1 MPPPPGKYGKLGAL
15 CVAAG
20 DTAPCRRCASVLS
33 QNRSG
38 RARGCAQGVPD
49 PVGFVAR
56 SRGVGAPGK
65 ILKGGLRSSPRCF
78 RFGASSALAAEPPGQ
93 PSADTTVTGL
103 LREGSACAASSDLQ
117 TPQLSTLTWC
127 HLWGMNQDSD
137 SSDQPTGQDPLLL
150 LKTLQ
155 LLWTKKEMKKLKEEA
170 RRGFAGLEEPLAGL
184 LAMLEGSGD
193 WKGKG
198 HSLGYCIVT
207 ELQLWMKEHPAAQQ
221 SGITLKKLQARVLNI
236 LAQCP
241 ANLLDPLISI
251 YQLHTA
257 DRNYLLGHV
266 SHLYHRGD
274 YKEAAVLSIK
284 LKLQPDQDV
293 EKMCTPLLLQDKTN
307 LVEDYV
313 GDYPELQ
320 SKLLQ
325 ILDTWCE
332 PGFNIRDI
340 TSRYQ
345 GLAGYKP
352 EKFNRKMLSKLV
364 FRLLDRFNVDP
375 ALCPNVVNQRHLRT
389 LNYLFYKRFVE
400 KTMTQEN
407 WTDHVQSTVGE
418 NRWLQGHLMQL
429 LMRYCDLKTA
439 ARWAQRC
446 NLPEEM
452 LPYGV
457 AEELQKLQERERVE
471 EAAKADHHEE
481 RKKEGYYQLPI
492 PRANIHFLQ
501 TWEET
506 QRCWE
511 KVLRPGQVVGID
523 MEWKPSFGMVGK
535 PRVSLLQLA
544 LRDEVFLLDLPRL
557 LEQAVTEAEK
567 EKLPHFIQR
576 LYSDAAITKLGYG
589 MSGDLSSLA
598 ATWSALKDADKQAQG
613 VVDLLT
619 IDKQLQKG
627 SVEWKRGGR
636 KVDDV
641 SPEQSDEDRG
651 SRQPEKGLSLLVQ
664 HVLGKPLDKTEQLS
678 NWEKRPL
685 REEQILYAA
694 SDAYCLLEIYE
705 KLCKDPESFG
715 LSSDLT
721 GSLVGKPSMK
731 PRAKKQLN
739 KQEVLS
745 PSGQQCE
752 GHQKETSCP
761 PAPISPKEF
770 SVVCDNMLQGLGRY
784 LRCLGVDVQM
794 LENEDDHR
802 KAAEIARQ
810 EGRVILTSGLPYQT
824 LRSQVAEGRC
834 FSVNSSEKAKE
845 QAVQVLRHFNVQ
857 VSPADIF
864 SRCQVCNCNKYLKV
878 PRERMRQLV
887 AGGGQALE
895 DSPAGCLARS
905 EDEPGRSCGAATPH
919 QGRLEGLEQR
929 GVAAALV
936 GGTAL
941 QVAAIPPGVLDRAEL
956 TDFYCC
962 TRCGKVFWEGSHFGR
977 VVSQFQDVLVAT
989 GDEQN
994 IYELS

>member
-1 MPPPPGKYGKLGAL
+1 
-15 CVAAG
+15 
-20 DTAPCRRCASVLS
+20 
-33 QNRSG
+33 
-38 RARGCAQGVPD
+38 
-49 PVGFVAR
+49 
-56 SRGVGAPGK
+56 
-65 ILKGGLRSSPRCF
+65 
-78 RFGASSALAAEPPGQ
+78 
-93 PSADTTVTGL
+93 
-103 LREGSACAASSDLQ
+103 
-117 TPQLSTLTWC
+117 
-127 HLWGMNQDSD
+127 MNQDSD
-137 SSDQPTGQDPLLL
+137 SSDQPTGRERLFEMCVSHNCNQAATLPSPLPWKPTNLFKHVGGELTGQDPLLL

-155 LLWTKKEMKKLKEEA
+155 LLWTKKEMKKQLKEEI
-170 RRGFAGLEEPLAGL
+170 RRGFAGLEDPLAGL
-184 LAMLEGSGD
+184 LDMLESSSD

-198 HSLGYCIVT
+198 HSLGYYITT
-207 ELQLWMKEHPAAQQ
+207 ELQLWIKEHPAVQQ
-221 SGITLKKLQARVLNI
+221 SGIELKKLQARVLRI

-266 SHLYHRGD
+266 SHLYHKGD
-274 YKEAAVLSIK
+274 YKEAAILSIK

-340 TSRYQ
+340 TRQYQ
-345 GLAGYKP
+345 GLSRYKP
-352 EKFNRKMLSKLV
+352 DKFNRKMLSKLV

-375 ALCPNVVNQRHLRT
+375 ALCPNVINQRHLRT

-418 NRWLQGHLMQL
+418 NRWLQGHLIQL
-429 LMRYCDLKTA
+429 LISYCDLNTA

-446 NLPEEM
+446 SLPKEM
-452 LPYGV
+452 LPCGV
-457 AEELQKLQERERVE
+457 ADELQKLQIQERVE
-471 EAAKADHHEE
+471 EATKADDYEE
-481 RKKEGYYQLPI
+481 GKKNAYYQLPI

-506 QRCWE
+506 LQCWE

-523 MEWKPSFGMVGK
+523 MEWRPSFGMVGK
-535 PRVSLLQLA
+535 PRVSLLQIA
-544 LRDEVFLLDLPRL
+544 LKDEVFLLDLPRL
-557 LEQAVTEAEK
+557 LEQAETEGEK
-567 EKLPHFIQR
+567 EKLPHFIQM

-598 ATWSALKDADKQAQG
+598 ATWSALKDTDKQAQG

-619 IDKQLQKG
+619 VDKQLQK
-627 SVEWKRGGR
+627 SSIDWKKGGR
-636 KVDDV
+636 KVDV
-641 SPEQSDEDRG
+641 LSPEQSNKDRG
-651 SRQPEKGLSLLVQ
+651 FRQPEKGLSLLVQ

-705 KLCKDPESFG
+705 KLCKDPASFG

-721 GSLVGKPSMK
+721 ESLVGKPSIK
-731 PRAKKQLN
+731 RRAKKQLN
-739 KQEVLS
+739 KQDVPS
-745 PSGQQCE
+745 PSGQQCK
-752 GHQKETSCP
+752 GSRKETSCP

-784 LRCLGVDVQM
+784 LRCLGVDVWM

-824 LRSQVAEGRC
+824 LQSQVAEGRC
-834 FSVNSSEKAKE
+834 FSVNCSEKAKE
-845 QAVQVLRHFNVQ
+845 QALQVLKHFNVQ
-857 VSPADIF
+857 VSLADIF

-878 PRERMRQLV
+878 SRERMRQLV
-887 AGGGQALE
+887 EGSRRAPGDG
-895 DSPAGCLARS
+895 DAGCLVRCEEKPSQSCDAAVPACDAAQPSYTPHGERLGGP
-905 EDEPGRSCGAATPH
+905 EQCGAS
-919 QGRLEGLEQR
+919 
-929 GVAAALV
+929 AALV
-936 GGTAL
+936 EGTVL
-941 QVAAIPPGVLDRAEL
+941 QVAAIPPGVLDKAEL

-977 VVSQFQDVLVAT
+977 VVSQFQDVLVAA
-989 GDEQN
+989 GDEQSV
-994 IYELS
+994 YELS

>member
-1 MPPPPGKYGKLGAL
+1 
-15 CVAAG
+15 
-20 DTAPCRRCASVLS
+20 
-33 QNRSG
+33 
-38 RARGCAQGVPD
+38 
-49 PVGFVAR
+49 
-56 SRGVGAPGK
+56 
-65 ILKGGLRSSPRCF
+65 
-78 RFGASSALAAEPPGQ
+78 
-93 PSADTTVTGL
+93 
-103 LREGSACAASSDLQ
+103 
-117 TPQLSTLTWC
+117 
-127 HLWGMNQDSD
+127 MNQNSD

-155 LLWTKKEMKKLKEEA
+155 LLWTKKEMKKLKEEI
-170 RRGFAGLEEPLAGL
+170 RRGFAGLEDPLAGL
-184 LAMLEGSGD
+184 LDMLESSSD

-198 HSLGYCIVT
+198 HSLGYYITT
-207 ELQLWMKEHPAAQQ
+207 ELQLWIKEHPAVQQ
-221 SGITLKKLQARVLNI
+221 SGIKLEKLQARVLRI

-266 SHLYHRGD
+266 SHLYHKGD
-274 YKEAAVLSIK
+274 YKEAAILSIK

-313 GDYPELQ
+313 GEYPELQ

-340 TSRYQ
+340 TSQYQ
-345 GLAGYKP
+345 GLSRYKP
-352 EKFNRKMLSKLV
+352 DKFNRKMLSKLV

-375 ALCPNVVNQRHLRT
+375 ALCPNVINQRHLRT

-418 NRWLQGHLMQL
+418 NRWLQGHLIQL
-429 LMRYCDLKTA
+429 LISYCNLNTA

-446 NLPEEM
+446 NLPKEM

-457 AEELQKLQERERVE
+457 ADELQKLQIQERVE
-471 EAAKADHHEE
+471 DASKADNYEE
-481 RKKEGYYQLPI
+481 SKKKDYYQLPI

-506 QRCWE
+506 LQCWE
-511 KVLRPGQVVGID
+511 KVLQPGQVVGID
-523 MEWKPSFGMVGK
+523 MEWRPSFGMVGK
-535 PRVSLLQLA
+535 PRVSLLQMA
-544 LRDEVFLLDLPRL
+544 LKDEVFLLDLPRL
-557 LEQAVTEAEK
+557 LEQAEAEGEK
-567 EKLPHFIQR
+567 EKLPHFIQM

-598 ATWSALKDADKQAQG
+598 ATWSALKDMNKQAQS

-619 IDKQLQKG
+619 VDKQ
-627 SVEWKRGGR
+627 
-636 KVDDV
+636 VDV
-641 SPEQSDEDRG
+641 LSPEQRYEDREF
-651 SRQPEKGLSLLVQ
+651 RQPEKGLSLLVQ

-705 KLCKDPESFG
+705 KLCKDPASFG

-721 GSLVGKPSMK
+721 GSLVGKPSIK

-739 KQEVLS
+739 KQEVPS
-745 PSGQQCE
+745 PSGQQCK
-752 GHQKETSCP
+752 GSKKETSCP

-784 LRCLGVDVQM
+784 LRCLGVDVRM
-794 LENEDDHR
+794 LENDDDHR
-802 KAAEIARQ
+802 RAAEIARQ

-824 LRSQVAEGRC
+824 LQSQVAEGRC
-834 FSVNSSEKAKE
+834 FSVNCSEKAKE
-845 QAVQVLRHFNVQ
+845 QALQVLKHFNVQ
-857 VSPADIF
+857 VSLADIF
-864 SRCQVCNCNKYLKV
+864 SRCQVCNCDKYLKV
-878 PRERMRQLV
+878 SRERMRQLV
-887 AGGGQALE
+887 EGSRQASE
-895 DSPAGCLARS
+895 DGSSGCLVQC
-905 EDEPGRSCGAATPH
+905 EEKPGQSCDTAVPACDAAQPGYTPH
-919 QGRLEGLEQR
+919 SERLEGQER
-929 GVAAALV
+929 HGASAALAE
-936 GGTAL
+936 GTVL
-941 QVAAIPPGVLDRAEL
+941 QVAAIPPGVLDKAEL

-977 VVSQFQDVLVAT
+977 VVSQFQDVLVDA
-989 GDEQN
+989 GEEQS

>member
-1 MPPPPGKYGKLGAL
+1 MPAKISRAASQSPPS
-15 CVAAG
+15 AAS
-20 DTAPCRRCASVLS
+20 TPWCQRFTSSRSV
-33 QNRSG
+33 
-38 RARGCAQGVPD
+38 
-49 PVGFVAR
+49 
-56 SRGVGAPGK
+56 VGAEF
-65 ILKGGLRSSPRCF
+65 PRH
-78 RFGASSALAAEPPGQ
+78 
-93 PSADTTVTGL
+93 PSADKPSCPPPKKQELGLTTL
-103 LREGSACAASSDLQ
+103 SCRPPSSASRSGAAF
-117 TPQLSTLTWC
+117 
-127 HLWGMNQDSD
+127 GRMNQDGD

-155 LLWTKKEMKKLKEEA
+155 LLWTKKEMKKLKEEI
-170 RRGFAGLEEPLAGL
+170 RRGFAGLEDPLAGL
-184 LAMLEGSGD
+184 LDMLESSSD

-198 HSLGYCIVT
+198 HSLGYYIST
-207 ELQLWMKEHPAAQQ
+207 ELQLWIKEHPAVQQ
-221 SGITLKKLQARVLNI
+221 SGIKLKKLQARVLQI

-257 DRNYLLGHV
+257 DRNYLLEHV
-266 SHLYHRGD
+266 SHLYHEGR
-274 YKEAAVLSIK
+274 YKEAAMLSIK

-313 GDYPELQ
+313 GEYPELQ

-332 PGFNIRDI
+332 PGFNISNI
-340 TSRYQ
+340 TRQYQ
-345 GLAGYKP
+345 GLSRYKP
-352 EKFNRKMLSKLV
+352 DKFNRKMLNKLV

-418 NRWLQGHLMQL
+418 NRWLQGHLIQL
-429 LMRYCDLKTA
+429 IISYCDLNAA
-439 ARWAQRC
+439 ARWAQRY
-446 NLPEEM
+446 NLPKEM

-457 AEELQKLQERERVE
+457 AEELQKLQIQERVE
-471 EAAKADHHEE
+471 EAAKADNYEE
-481 RKKEGYYQLPI
+481 SKKKDYYQLPI

-506 QRCWE
+506 LRCWE
-511 KVLRPGQVVGID
+511 KVLQPGQVVGID

-535 PRVSLLQLA
+535 PRVSLLQIA
-544 LRDEVFLLDLPRL
+544 LKDEVFLLDLPRL
-557 LEQAVTEAEK
+557 LEQAEAEGEK
-567 EKLPHFIQR
+567 EKLPCFIQM

-589 MSGDLSSLA
+589 MSGDLNTLA
-598 ATWSALKDADKQAQG
+598 ATWSALKDADKQARG
-613 VVDLLT
+613 VVDLLKV
-619 IDKQLQKG
+619 DKQLQK
-627 SVEWKRGGR
+627 SSIDWKRGGW
-636 KVDDV
+636 KVNV
-641 SPEQSDEDRG
+641 LSPEQSSEDRG
-651 SRQPEKGLSLLVQ
+651 FRQPEKGLSLLVQ

-705 KLCKDPESFG
+705 KLCKDPASFG

-721 GSLVGKPSMK
+721 ESLVGKPSIK

-739 KQEVLS
+739 KQEVPS
-745 PSGQQCE
+745 PSGQQCQ
-752 GHQKETSCP
+752 GSDKESPRP

-784 LRCLGVDVQM
+784 LRCLGVDVRM

-824 LRSQVAEGRC
+824 LQSQVAEGRC
-834 FSVNSSEKAKE
+834 FSVNCSEKARE
-845 QAVQVLRHFNVQ
+845 QALQVLKHFNVQ
-857 VSPADIF
+857 VSLADIF
-864 SRCQVCNCNKYLKV
+864 SRCQVCNCDKYLKV
-878 PRERMRQLV
+878 TRERMRQLV
-887 AGGGQALE
+887 EGSRQAPGHGG
-895 DSPAGCLARS
+895 AGCLARS
-905 EDEPGRSCGAATPH
+905 EEKPSPGCDAAVPACDAAQPGSPRH
-919 QGRLEGLEQR
+919 GERLEGPEQH
-929 GVAAALV
+929 GASAALV
-936 GGTAL
+936 GDTVL
-941 QVAAIPPGVLDRAEL
+941 QVGAIPPGVLDKAEL

-977 VVSQFQDVLVAT
+977 VISQFQDVLVTA
-989 GDEQN
+989 GDEQS

>member
-1 MPPPPGKYGKLGAL
+1 
-15 CVAAG
+15 
-20 DTAPCRRCASVLS
+20 
-33 QNRSG
+33 
-38 RARGCAQGVPD
+38 
-49 PVGFVAR
+49 
-56 SRGVGAPGK
+56 
-65 ILKGGLRSSPRCF
+65 
-78 RFGASSALAAEPPGQ
+78 
-93 PSADTTVTGL
+93 
-103 LREGSACAASSDLQ
+103 
-117 TPQLSTLTWC
+117 
-127 HLWGMNQDSD
+127 MNQDSD

-155 LLWTKKEMKKLKEEA
+155 LLWTKKEMKKLKEEI
-170 RRGFAGLEEPLAGL
+170 RRGFAGLEDPLAGL
-184 LAMLEGSGD
+184 LDMLESSSD

-198 HSLGYCIVT
+198 HSLGYYITT
-207 ELQLWMKEHPAAQQ
+207 ELQLWIKEHPAVQQ
-221 SGITLKKLQARVLNI
+221 SGIKLKKLQARVLRI

-266 SHLYHRGD
+266 SHLYHKGD
-274 YKEAAVLSIK
+274 YKEAAILSIK

-313 GDYPELQ
+313 GEYPELQ

-340 TSRYQ
+340 TRQYQ
-345 GLAGYKP
+345 GLSRYKP
-352 EKFNRKMLSKLV
+352 DKFNRKMLSKLV

-375 ALCPNVVNQRHLRT
+375 ALCPNVINQRHLRT

-418 NRWLQGHLMQL
+418 NRWLQGHLIQL
-429 LMRYCDLKTA
+429 LISYCDLKTA

-446 NLPEEM
+446 NLPKEM

-457 AEELQKLQERERVE
+457 ADELQKLQIQERVE
-471 EAAKADHHEE
+471 EATKADNYEE
-481 RKKEGYYQLPI
+481 SKKKDYYQLPI

-506 QRCWE
+506 LQCWE

-523 MEWKPSFGMVGK
+523 MEWRPSFGMVGK
-535 PRVSLLQLA
+535 PRVSLLQIA
-544 LRDEVFLLDLPRL
+544 LNDEVFLLDLPRL
-557 LEQAVTEAEK
+557 LEHAETEGGK
-567 EKLPHFIQR
+567 EKLPHFIQM

-598 ATWSALKDADKQAQG
+598 ATWPALKDTDKQAQG

-619 IDKQLQKG
+619 VDKQLQKSSIDWKKG
-627 SVEWKRGGR
+627 SR
-636 KVDDV
+636 KVDV
-641 SPEQSDEDRG
+641 LSLEQSNEDRG
-651 SRQPEKGLSLLVQ
+651 FRQPEKGLSLLVQ

-705 KLCKDPESFG
+705 KLCKDPASFG

-721 GSLVGKPSMK
+721 ASLVGKSSIK
-731 PRAKKQLN
+731 PTAKKQLN

-745 PSGQQCE
+745 PSGQ
-752 GHQKETSCP
+752 
-761 PAPISPKEF
+761 
-770 SVVCDNMLQGLGRY
+770 
-784 LRCLGVDVQM
+784 
-794 LENEDDHR
+794 
-802 KAAEIARQ
+802 IARQ

-824 LRSQVAEGRC
+824 LQSQVAEGRC
-834 FSVNSSEKAKE
+834 FSVNCSEKAKE
-845 QAVQVLRHFNVQ
+845 QALQVLKHFNVQ
-857 VSPADIF
+857 VSLADIF
-864 SRCQVCNCNKYLKV
+864 SRCQVRGCCL
-878 PRERMRQLV
+878 PRERV
-887 AGGGQALE
+887 
-895 DSPAGCLARS
+895 CLL
-905 EDEPGRSCGAATPH
+905 GRRCASLMLDPS
-919 QGRLEGLEQR
+919 
-929 GVAAALV
+929 
-936 GGTAL
+936 
-941 QVAAIPPGVLDRAEL
+941 VLDIWSWGGALGSGAGLKAVDKPSWTLLSHSCSKFDSALPAPPWRAL
-956 TDFYCC
+956 TSSGPVGFSWHWEAWGRWPGGRGSRLSSAPLLC
-962 TRCGKVFWEGSHFGR
+962 TSSPSSCLVRPGCWVRIASHLA
-977 VVSQFQDVLVAT
+977 QNLTPVALAHFVAQ
-989 GDEQN
+989 G
-994 IYELS
+994 YF

>member
-1 MPPPPGKYGKLGAL
+1 MPLPHPANPP
-15 CVAAG
+15 
-20 DTAPCRRCASVLS
+20 
-33 QNRSG
+33 
-38 RARGCAQGVPD
+38 
-49 PVGFVAR
+49 
-56 SRGVGAPGK
+56 
-65 ILKGGLRSSPRCF
+65 SS
-78 RFGASSALAAEPPGQ
+78 LE
-93 PSADTTVTGL
+93 TT
-103 LREGSACAASSDLQ
+103 S
-117 TPQLSTLTWC
+117 
-127 HLWGMNQDSD
+127 NQ
-137 SSDQPTGQDPLLL
+137 
-150 LKTLQ
+150 
-155 LLWTKKEMKKLKEEA
+155 LKEEI
-170 RRGFAGLEEPLAGL
+170 RRGFAGLEDPLAGL
-184 LAMLEGSGD
+184 LDMLESSSD

-198 HSLGYCIVT
+198 HSLGYYITT
-207 ELQLWMKEHPAAQQ
+207 ELQLWIKEHPAVQQ
-221 SGITLKKLQARVLNI
+221 SGIKLKNLQARVLRI

-266 SHLYHRGD
+266 SHLYHKGD
-274 YKEAAVLSIK
+274 YKEAAILSIK

-313 GDYPELQ
+313 GEYPELQ

-340 TSRYQ
+340 TRQYQ
-345 GLAGYKP
+345 GLSRYKP
-352 EKFNRKMLSKLV
+352 DKFNRRMLSKLV

-375 ALCPNVVNQRHLRT
+375 GLCPNVINQRHLRT

-418 NRWLQGHLMQL
+418 NRWLQGHLIQL
-429 LMRYCDLKTA
+429 LISYCDLKTA
-439 ARWAQRC
+439 ARWAQHC
-446 NLPEEM
+446 NLPKEM

-457 AEELQKLQERERVE
+457 ADELQKLQIQERVE
-471 EAAKADHHEE
+471 EATKADNYEE
-481 RKKEGYYQLPI
+481 SKKKDHYQLPI

-506 QRCWE
+506 LQCWE
-511 KVLRPGQVVGID
+511 KVLQPGQVVGID
-523 MEWKPSFGMVGK
+523 MEWRPSFGMVGK
-535 PRVSLLQLA
+535 PRVSLLQIA
-544 LRDEVFLLDLPRL
+544 LNDEVFLLDLPRL
-557 LEQAVTEAEK
+557 LEHAETEGGK
-567 EKLPHFIQR
+567 EKLPHFIQM

-598 ATWSALKDADKQAQG
+598 ATWPALKDTDKQAQG

-619 IDKQLQKG
+619 VDKQLQK
-627 SVEWKRGGR
+627 SSIDWKKGAQ
-636 KVDDV
+636 KVDV
-641 SPEQSDEDRG
+641 LCPEQSNEDRG
-651 SRQPEKGLSLLVQ
+651 FRQPEKGLSLLVQ

-705 KLCKDPESFG
+705 KLCKDPASFG

-721 GSLVGKPSMK
+721 ASLVGKS
-731 PRAKKQLN
+731 RAKKQLN

-745 PSGQQCE
+745 PSGQQCK
-752 GHQKETSCP
+752 GSKKETSCR

-824 LRSQVAEGRC
+824 LQSQVAEGRC
-834 FSVNSSEKAKE
+834 FSVNCSEKAKE
-845 QAVQVLRHFNVQ
+845 QALQVLKHFNVQ
-857 VSPADIF
+857 VSLADIF
-864 SRCQVCNCNKYLKV
+864 SRCQVCNCDKYLKV
-878 PRERMRQLV
+878 SRERMRQLV
-887 AGGGQALE
+887 EGSRQALG
-895 DSPAGCLARS
+895 DGNAGCLARS
-905 EDEPGRSCGAATPH
+905 KEKPSQSCDATMPACNAAQPGYTLHSEWPEGLDQCGASMVLA
-919 QGRLEGLEQR
+919 
-929 GVAAALV
+929 
-936 GGTAL
+936 GGTVL
-941 QVAAIPPGVLDRAEL
+941 QVAAIPPGVLDKPEL

-977 VVSQFQDVLVAT
+977 VVSQFQDVLVTA
-989 GDEQN
+989 GDEH
-994 IYELS
+994 L